1 MVGTEAIVGQSD
13 CRALMQVNFGVWWE
27 RVARGSTLG
36 KREPRGWPDACRT
49 KALAFFSGEVFGR
62 PPVISFRRE
71 MACHESVSNLIRAY
85 RPDGT
90 AEIIS
95 ASDPRTSLDP
105 AILWLD
111 LVNPDRGEE
120 ALAERLLGVPL
131 PTREDLKD
139 IEPSSRLYV
148 EEGVVFMTGSLVYHV
163 ETDLPELTDV
173 AFILS
178 DSRLITVRY
187 ADPRAFSLFSAALMR
202 VPGKYKTGEEMLARL
217 IETVVDRTAEVLE
230 IAVGR
235 VDALSAEVFV
245 DRKTAKRRP
254 PRFLEDKLLDIASHH
269 RLVSK
274 GRDSLVSLSRLVT
287 FLRSLPVIRKDKEAD
302 ELCRIVAR
310 DIQSLSEHAGF
321 VSNNITFLLD
331 ASLGLISVEQ
341 NAIIKIFSIASV
353 VFLPP
358 TLVAS
363 IYGMNFQFM
372 PELHWQFGYALAL
385 VAMLLSAIIPFLFFR
400 WKGWL

>member
-1 MVGTEAIVGQSD
+1 M
-13 CRALMQVNFGVWWE
+13 
-27 RVARGSTLG
+27 
-36 KREPRGWPDACRT
+36 
-49 KALAFFSGEVFGR
+49 
-62 PPVISFRRE
+62 
-71 MACHESVSNLIRAY
+71 IRAY
-85 RPDGT
+85 RSDGA
-90 AEIIS
+90 AEVIL
-95 ASDPRTSLDP
+95 ASDARTSLDP

-111 LVNPDRGEE
+111 LVRPDRVEE
-120 ALAERLLGVPL
+120 ALAERLVGVPL

-148 EEGVVFMTGSLVYHV
+148 EDNVVFMTGSLVYHV
-163 ETDLPELTDV
+163 ETYLPELTDV

-178 DSRLITVRY
+178 GNRLITIRY
-187 ADPRAFSLFSAALMR
+187 AEPRAFSLFSSALQR
-202 VPGKYKTGEEMLARL
+202 VPGKYRTGAEMMARL
-217 IETVVDRTAEVLE
+217 LETVVDRTAEVLE
-230 IAVGR
+230 IAVSR
-235 VDALSAEVFV
+235 LDTLSANVFV

-274 GRDSLVSLSRLVT
+274 ARDSLMSLSRLVT
-287 FLRSLPVIRKDKEAD
+287 FLRSLPLIRKDHEAD
-302 ELCRIVAR
+302 ELCRIVAH
-310 DIQSLSEHAGF
+310 DIQSLSEHASF

-331 ASLGLISVEQ
+331 ASLGLINVEQ

-363 IYGMNFQFM
+363 IYGMNFDFM
-372 PELHWQFGYALAL
+372 PELHLQFGYALAL
-385 VAMLLSAIIPFLFFR
+385 GAMLLSAIIPFVFFR

>member
-1 MVGTEAIVGQSD
+1 M
-13 CRALMQVNFGVWWE
+13 
-27 RVARGSTLG
+27 
-36 KREPRGWPDACRT
+36 
-49 KALAFFSGEVFGR
+49 
-62 PPVISFRRE
+62 
-71 MACHESVSNLIRAY
+71 IRAH

-90 AEIIS
+90 AEIIP
-95 ASDPRTSLDP
+95 ASDQRTSLDSTF
-105 AILWLD
+105 LWLD
-111 LVNPDRGEE
+111 LVNPDRAEE
-120 ALAERLLGVPL
+120 QLAERLLGIPL

-148 EEGVVFMTGSLVYHV
+148 ENDVVFMTASLVYKV
-163 ETDLPELTDV
+163 ETDLPEITDV

-178 DSRLITVRY
+178 GNRLVTIRY
-187 ADPRAFSLFSAALMR
+187 AEPRSFSLFSTALMR
-202 VPGKYKTGEEMLARL
+202 VPGRYKTAEEMLARL
-217 IETVVDRTAEVLE
+217 IETIADRTAEVLE
-230 IAVGR
+230 IAVAR

-245 DRKTAKRRP
+245 DRKTAKRRR

-274 GRDSLVSLSRLVT
+274 ARDSLVSLSRLVT
-287 FLRSLPVIRKDKEAD
+287 FLRSLSIIRKDKEAD

-331 ASLGLISVEQ
+331 ASLGLINVEQ

-372 PELHWQFGYALAL
+372 PELHWQFGYALAIG
-385 VAMLLSAIIPFLFFR
+385 AMLLSAIIPFLFFR